1 MSQCVQEWGPVK
13 SSVQPEAVPGRQQ
26 GLGSSVEAPDGE
38 GEITDRGCA
47 QVSLGT
53 AETRM
58 SPKGAALLVLAFLE
72 DEKAK
77 GKHVSPKGTS
87 FCARGKG
94 PSNPALGARV
104 EPGGLALVPGG
115 PAAARHLGRAV
126 PTLSQSAEYQSTLF
140 TGPYCT
146 HLSPR
151 LCTLDGLPLSAREA
165 LVSGHYYVAV
175 GEDEFKALPYL
186 ELLVPSPSLPRGCW
200 YVYMRGRGGR
210 LEQRKPP

>member
-1 MSQCVQEWGPVK
+1 
-13 SSVQPEAVPGRQQ
+13 
-26 GLGSSVEAPDGE
+26 
-38 GEITDRGCA
+38 
-47 QVSLGT
+47 
-53 AETRM
+53 M

-87 FCARGKG
+87 FCARGRG
-94 PSNPALGARV
+94 PSGPALGARV
-104 EPGGLALVPGG
+104 EPGGLALVPGELL
-115 PAAARHLGRAV
+115 PSRAKHLGRAV
-126 PTLSQSAEYQSTLF
+126 PTPSQSADYQDPPCSLALMYS
-140 TGPYCT
+140 P
-146 HLSPR
+146 LSPR

-200 YVYMRGRGGR
+200 YVYMRGGVAG
-210 LEQRKPP
+210 